1 MWRLDGG
8 FQERGDDRRALTA
21 VLDELSDPNDFLRTV
36 NTLYAQP
43 EAESFDLLEFKDGRR
58 FERYS
63 IGRRMDEVNSN
74 IRVWSFR
81 DVTSRFTAEAAL
93 RQPELRYRLLFEQ
106 NAAGVG
112 ATALHATSADCNAT
126 F

>member
-36 NTLYAQP
+36 DTLYAQP

-63 IGRRMDEVNSN
+63 IGRRIEGIAKV
-74 IRVWSFR
+74 RVWSFR
-81 DVTSRFTAEAAL
+81 DVTARFAAETAL
-93 RQPELRYRLLFEQ
+93 RESEVRYRLLFEQ
-106 NAAGVG
+106 NAAGVYVTNVAG
-112 ATALHATSADCNAT
+112 EG
-126 F
+126 